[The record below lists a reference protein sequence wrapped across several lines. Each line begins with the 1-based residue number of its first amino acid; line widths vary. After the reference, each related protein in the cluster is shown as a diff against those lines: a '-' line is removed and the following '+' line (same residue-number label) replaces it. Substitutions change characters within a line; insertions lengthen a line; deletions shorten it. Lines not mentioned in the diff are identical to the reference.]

1 MKTQIPITF
10 YNFYLQY
17 TELSGRKQIR
27 TLECYRPAP
36 N

>member
-27 TLECYRPAP
+27 TILAA